1 MIEGTKM
8 NIMSIIDNIYGSK
21 NFGNIMGIS
30 ILVLSAVFLLI
41 LFLGLHEKNKRLHPK
56 KKKEVLES
64 DITFDENAKVNDDEV
79 KEEITFEKPVISEK
93 LENFKKNMEVKLEN
107 IGDDESLNRVI
118 KISRKSSL
126 MENTRKYKILDIDEI
141 EDTQTL
147 NLLK

>member
-1 MIEGTKM
+1 
-8 NIMSIIDNIYGSK
+8 
-21 NFGNIMGIS
+21 
-30 ILVLSAVFLLI
+30 
-41 LFLGLHEKNKRLHPK
+41 
-56 KKKEVLES
+56 
-64 DITFDENAKVNDDEV
+64 
-79 KEEITFEKPVISEK
+79 
-93 LENFKKNMEVKLEN
+93 MEVKLEN